1 MNSSGN
7 YATLMF
13 WSDLGFPKS
22 VRNGQLPME
31 FWECD
36 TADVSK
42 KKLKKYMPLGN
53 FW

>member
-1 MNSSGN
+1 MNSSRN

-42 KKLKKYMPLGN
+42 KILKKIHAFG
-53 FW
+53 